1 MQQPLP
7 VPQDGTPSASGQV
20 RRYVRSLLVDRT
32 DVSIPSLVDATID
45 WLTRDRPL
53 LVAFL
58 REALGSI
65 VYETV
70 QRVVA
75 TTRSDLM
82 LLGEKLVGKEEVI
95 KQGAIRWASWMERG
109 ATRHVAVLEMDRQ
122 DCFAAAAHR
131 FVDSERHLT
140 LGLLWRSVGDNLAD
154 GERVG
159 DRFTVEDLEVRL
171 QNIQAQQLVLDN
183 SDRSWARRL
192 LGRREI
198 G

>member
-20 RRYVRSLLVDRT
+20 RRYIRSLIAGKS

-58 REALGSI
+58 RESLTAM
-65 VYETV
+65 VYEVV
-70 QRVVA
+70 QRVLA
-75 TTRSDLM
+75 TTRADLM
-82 LLGEKLVGKEEVI
+82 LLGENLMEKQEVI
-95 KQGAIRWASWMERG
+95 AQASLKWATWMERG

-131 FVDSERHLT
+131 FLNSERHLALAT
-140 LGLLWRSVGDNLAD
+140 LWRSVGDNLAD

-171 QNIQAQQLVLDN
+171 QNIQAQSMELAN

-198 G
+198 